1 MHEKVQEEAFA
12 SLIESPVKTAYF
24 RLEDQLQSWKIWSV
38 RKVHLKRLKRLKIK
52 I

>member
-12 SLIESPVKTAYF
+12 SLIESPVKTADF
-24 RLEDQLQSWKIWSV
+24 RLEDQLQSWSV
-38 RKVHLKRLKRLKIK
+38 RKVHLKRLKRLTIK